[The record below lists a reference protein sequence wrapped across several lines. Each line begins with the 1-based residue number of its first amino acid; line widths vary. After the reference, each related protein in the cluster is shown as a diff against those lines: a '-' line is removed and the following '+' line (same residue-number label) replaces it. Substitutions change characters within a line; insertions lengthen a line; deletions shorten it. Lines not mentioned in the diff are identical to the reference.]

1 MGFRLFKKRFLMCRS
16 IDVHKR
22 KDIMMIESFLIA
34 DIAGR
39 MQRARLLQRT
49 RRDRI
54 KDEDAFYN
62 TVASSPLVRFAAW
75 LTEPRN
81 RGAGHTK
88 VQPGRNECKYQAACL
103 TRP

>member
-1 MGFRLFKKRFLMCRS
+1 MGFRLFKKRILMCRS

-22 KDIMMIESFLIA
+22 KDITMIESFLIA

-39 MQRARLLQRT
+39 MQRERLLQRT

-54 KDEDAFYN
+54 KEEDAFYDN
-62 TVASSPLVRFAAW
+62 AGSSPLVRFAAW
-75 LTEPRN
+75 LTLPAEA
-81 RGAGHTK
+81 AGRTK
-88 VQPGRNECKYQAACL
+88 VRPGKDECGCQAACL

>member
-1 MGFRLFKKRFLMCRS
+1 
-16 IDVHKR
+16 
-22 KDIMMIESFLIA
+22 MMECFLIA

-39 MQRARLLQRT
+39 MQRARLLQQT

-62 TVASSPLVRFAAW
+62 TVASSPLVRFAVW
-75 LTEPRN
+75 LTEPRD

-88 VQPGRNECKYQAACL
+88 VQPGRNESKYQAACL

>member
-1 MGFRLFKKRFLMCRS
+1 MGFRLFKKRILMCRS

-22 KDIMMIESFLIA
+22 KDITMIECFLIA

-39 MQRARLLQRT
+39 MQRARLLQQT

-62 TVASSPLVRFAAW
+62 TVASGPLVRFVAW
-75 LTEPRN
+75 LTEPEN
-81 RGAGHTK
+81 RGAGRTK
-88 VQPGRNECKYQAACL
+88 VQPGRNECGCQAACL

>member
-1 MGFRLFKKRFLMCRS
+1 
-16 IDVHKR
+16 
-22 KDIMMIESFLIA
+22 MIESFLIA

-54 KDEDAFYN
+54 KEEDAFYDN
-62 TVASSPLVRFAAW
+62 AGSSPLVRFAAW
-75 LTEPRN
+75 LTLPADEA
-81 RGAGHTK
+81 AGRKK
-88 VQPGRNECKYQAACL
+88 VRPGEDECGCQAACL